1 MKRVSV
7 SKYIE
12 KNRGYKKVYLL
23 HDNARPH
30 VSKKTKSALEK
41 MDFEVLSHP
50 PYSPDLA
57 PTDFHLFLLLS
68 NQIRN
73 KVFNNTEELKTFVK
87 TFSLRNQAVFSNL
100 HSKKLTLRWKK
111 TIENKGE
118 YLLD

>member
-41 MDFEVLSHP
+41 MDFEVLPHP

-57 PTDFHLFLLLS
+57 PTDFHLFLSLS

-73 KVFNNTEELKTFVK
+73 KVFNNTEELKHFVK
-87 TFSLRNQAVFSNL
+87 NFFS
-100 HSKKLTLRWKK
+100 SKPSSFFESAFDKLTLRWKK
-111 TIENKGE
+111 NN
-118 YLLD
+118 